1 MGATGHRM
9 IAGGNKV
16 VALAA
21 TPESLVAASNPDVVL
36 IWVGA
41 PHNDAGAAQNTTV
54 ARLGPAG
61 QEIMQLM
68 PADAGGFYIPH
79 CDPVLLY
86 VDVGVNGESVDYAL
100 FA

>member
-1 MGATGHRM
+1 MGATGHRI

-21 TPESLVAASNPDVVL
+21 TPEALVAVPTPCVD

-41 PHNDAGAAQNTTV
+41 PHNDAGVAQNTTV

-79 CDPVLLY
+79 TDAHLLF
-86 VDVGVNGESVDYAL
+86 VDVGVNGESVDYAI

>member
-1 MGATGHRM
+1 MGASGHRM

-16 VALAA
+16 VAAAA
-21 TPESLVAASNPDVVL
+21 TPEPLVAVSTPCVL

-41 PHNDAGAAQNTTV
+41 PHDDAGVAQNTTV

-68 PADAGGFYIPH
+68 PADAGGFYISH
-79 CDPVLLY
+79 NDAFALY
-86 VDVGVNGESVDYAL
+86 VNVGVNGESVDYAL
-100 FA
+100 FD